1 MQRWTRSCRLELG
14 KVNAQDFSVVS
25 VQSDDRESLN
35 VRKKRWAGQSRA
47 RERGMITELCKFS
60 LQEVR
65 GDGLEVVGG
74 AVVGGW
80 IGP

>member
-14 KVNAQDFSVVS
+14 KVNVRDFSAVS
-25 VQSDDRESLN
+25 AQPDDGESLN
-35 VRKKRWAGQSRA
+35 GQIKREAGKSRV

-65 GDGLEVVGG
+65 GDGLEVV
-74 AVVGGW
+74 VGGL
-80 IGP
+80 